1 MDKKKQFVTPR
12 VLQEVQVQLEKDLL
26 GDSVRLGMKV
36 SSMGQGVKNYDF
48 SDSDDEEATYFSEWD

>member
-26 GDSVRLGMKV
+26 GDSVQYGMKV

-48 SDSDDEEATYFSEWD
+48 SDDEEATYFSEWD